1 MISPSKTPGIQLMKK
16 QYLPPPPGPGPREV
30 KNDDPL
36 ARLVFSLIP
45 LMLIG
50 LLAYAAFKAFF

>member
-1 MISPSKTPGIQLMKK
+1 MKMKK
-16 QYLPPPPGPGPREV
+16 PYLPPPPGPGPREV

-45 LMLIG
+45 LALIG
-50 LLAYAAFKAFF
+50 LLGYAALKAFF